1 MHKIKLASGD
11 YDAYYQRVNLDFNA
25 FSPDTEQKY

>member
-1 MHKIKLASGD
+1 MLKIKLASGD
-11 YDAYYQRVNLDFNA
+11 NDAYYQCVNLYFNA